1 MTVTFD
7 PYVLELAISRVCHDV
22 VSPVGAINNGV
33 ELVNELGVDAADDAI
48 DLIAKSAEQA
58 NRRLKIF
65 RLCYGAAGSND
76 KADIRLVRSAVMDY
90 FQGTRAVVEWPENDA
105 LLEIELPKGFQ
116 KGIMNLI
123 LLAGEMITK
132 GGVIKVQKLSES
144 DALTAM
150 VTVDGDGVGFR
161 EGQRAALDGTINAVD
176 LDPRLVHAFLTG
188 RFIQTFG
195 HKLDVEKIGESKY
208 RFRISTGG

>member
-33 ELVNELGVDAADDAI
+33 ELVEELGADAAEDAI

-65 RLCYGAAGSND
+65 RLCYGAAGSNE

-90 FQGTRAVVEWPENDA
+90 FQGTRAVVEWPENEV
-105 LLEIELPKGFQ
+105 LLETEMPKGFQ
-116 KGIMNLI
+116 KAIMNLI

-132 GGVIKVQKLSES
+132 GGVIKVQKVVEA
-144 DALTAM
+144 DNLTAM
-150 VTVDGDGVGFR
+150 VTVDGEGVNFR

-195 HKLDVEKIGESKY
+195 HKLDVEKIGESKF
-208 RFRISTGG
+208 RFRVSVGA